1 LDPNDRFGVFE
12 PLTQPGIFAAQLAEI
27 GVRRLSNHGFGAA
40 SQRFERL
47 ERAGIALAAPIGQGR
62 RIKAF
67 AAQNGGDP
75 AGIGSAVGLL
85 QDAQLGR
92 RGERPALG
100 PWREFGRLSTRRRG
114 RGGRR
119 RHRRRL
125 AARLRTGS
133 VRQFDWAIWVGH
145 NHEVIL
151 LCPRLNS
158 KGAGVSSSLAQRA
171 VVEVIGNIGD
181 ARFVDRGCSRA

>member
-1 LDPNDRFGVFE
+1 LDPNDRFSVFE
-12 PLTQPGIFAAQLAEI
+12 SLTQPGILAAQLAEI

-40 SQRFERL
+40 SQRLECL
-47 ERAGIALAAPIGQGR
+47 ERTGIPLSAPIGQGR
-62 RIKAF
+62 RIEAF
-67 AAQNGGDP
+67 AAQDGSDP
-75 AGIGSAVGLL
+75 AGIRGAVGLL

-92 RGERPALG
+92 RGERSTLR

-133 VRQFDWAIWVGH
+133 VR
-145 NHEVIL
+145 
-151 LCPRLNS
+151 
-158 KGAGVSSSLAQRA
+158 
-171 VVEVIGNIGD
+171 
-181 ARFVDRGCSRA
+181 